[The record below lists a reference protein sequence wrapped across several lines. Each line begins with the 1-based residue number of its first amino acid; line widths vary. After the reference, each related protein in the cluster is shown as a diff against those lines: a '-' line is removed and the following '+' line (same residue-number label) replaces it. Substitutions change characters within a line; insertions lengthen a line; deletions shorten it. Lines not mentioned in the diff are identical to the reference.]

1 MHFFV
6 AFHINCEEKIDNVT
20 LCILNIGAPHTT
32 RTIIKNKRHRNNEVM
47 QVVCRGVEKYLHAL
61 VV

>member
-20 LCILNIGAPHTT
+20 LCILNIGGTAHNAYDNQ
-32 RTIIKNKRHRNNEVM
+32 K
-47 QVVCRGVEKYLHAL
+47 
-61 VV
+61 